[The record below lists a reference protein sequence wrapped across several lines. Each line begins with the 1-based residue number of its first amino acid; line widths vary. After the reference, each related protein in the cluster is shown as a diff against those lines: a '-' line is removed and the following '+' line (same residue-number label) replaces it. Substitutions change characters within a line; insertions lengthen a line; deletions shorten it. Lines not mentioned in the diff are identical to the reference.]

1 MAIMAAAAIVGGG
14 GVAAGLWTATT
25 IAMVGI
31 GATVVGM
38 ATKNKNLMKIGS
50 GLGLGGAG
58 AGMMGLG
65 PASAAPAAQNLGN
78 EALGATTDSLAQA
91 GAYVSPGEASSL
103 AAQGIDA
110 SVGAAYTQPNYSLV
124 SGAQGAAGAPGLAG
138 SAPASAA
145 GGLSPT
151 ASAPGL
157 SAAGI
162 GEASGISAWADV
174 GAAGAANAP
183 MPAPWYAANSGYQ
196 GTALQSS
203 SSWWDGLKKFWS
215 GLDSPS
221 KLAVGQVGMGL
232 VQGMGEGMMT
242 MQAEDRKY
250 DFLED
255 ERDYRRNN
263 MAYVPRYN
271 FTSDSGLVNSAL
283 RGT

>member
-38 ATKNKNLMKIGS
+38 VTKNEKLTKIGA
-50 GLGLGGAG
+50 GLSLGGAG
-58 AGMMGLG
+58 AGMAGLG
-65 PASAAPAAQNLGN
+65 PAASNAPAGLAG
-78 EALGATTDSLAQA
+78 EALGAAPETLAQA
-91 GAYVSPGEASSL
+91 GAYVSPGEAASL

-124 SGAQGAAGAPGLAG
+124 GGAQGAAGAPGLAG
-138 SAPASAA
+138 GAPASAA
-145 GGLSPT
+145 GGLSPSVT
-151 ASAPGL
+151 SAPGL

-174 GAAGAANAP
+174 GAAGAATAP
-183 MPAPWYAANSGYQ
+183 MPAPWYAANSSYQ
-196 GTALQSS
+196 GTTLQASG
-203 SSWWDGLKKFWS
+203 SWWDGLKKFWKD
-215 GLDSPS
+215 LDSPG

-250 DFLED
+250 DFLEN
-255 ERDYRRNN
+255 ERDYQRNN
-263 MAYVPRYN
+263 MSYVPN
-271 FTSDSGLVNSAL
+271 FSFGPKSGIVNSAL